1 MPQPTDPTPPAFDV
15 SAAGRRDIAHHL
27 HPYTQLRQLEQ
38 DGPLVITG
46 GDGVFVIDEHGQ
58 RYLEGMAGLWCA
70 SLGFSEPRL
79 AVAAERQMRKLPY
92 YHSFSGKVPGPVTEL
107 VAQLMH
113 WAPTPA
119 LQRGRVLF
127 ANSGSES
134 NDTAFK
140 LVHYYN
146 NARGRPLK
154 KKIIARQKAYH
165 GVTAAAASMS
175 GLATMHQHFDLPLPG
190 ILRVSA
196 PHFYGNG
203 LAGETEGQF
212 VARLAQE
219 LEDLIAREGAETIAA
234 FIAEPVQGAGGVII
248 PPPGYFEAVQ
258 GILKRHDILLL
269 ADEVITGFGRLGQ
282 AFGSQVFDLQPDM
295 VTVAKMMTSAYV
307 PMSALYVS
315 EPIYQVIADAS
326 ASIGTFGHGY
336 TYSGH
341 PLACAVALETLRI
354 YQADDVIGHVQRV
367 APRLQAGLQAFASH
381 PLVGQ
386 ARGLGL
392 IGALELA
399 EDPGLRKPFDPAR
412 GVGAYF
418 IKRAQAHG
426 LILRVLGGDVIAFS
440 PPLII
445 SEAEIDLLLA
455 RTALALDDTWRWVRG
470 EA

>member
-1 MPQPTDPTPPAFDV
+1 MTTDTTLALPDV
-15 SAAGRRDIAHHL
+15 SSAGRSDIAHHL
-27 HPYTQLRQLEQ
+27 HPYTQLRQLER
-38 DGPLVITG
+38 DGPLVIVR
-46 GDGVFVIDEHGQ
+46 GDGVYVIDEHGN

-70 SLGFSEPRL
+70 SLGFSEGRL
-79 AVAAERQMRKLPY
+79 ADAAERQMRTLPY

-107 VAQLMH
+107 VAKLVD

-119 LQRGRVLF
+119 LARGRLLF

-140 LVHYYN
+140 LVRYYN

-154 KKIIARQKAYH
+154 KKIIARQKGYH

-196 PHFYGNG
+196 PHYYGVG
-203 LAGETEGQF
+203 QPGESEAQF
-212 VARLAQE
+212 VDRLAQE
-219 LEDLIAREGAETIAA
+219 LEDLIAKEGADTIAA

-248 PPPGYFEAVQ
+248 PPPGYFQRVQ
-258 GILKRHDILLL
+258 AILKNHDILFI

-282 AFGSQVFDLQPDM
+282 RFGTQVYDLQPDM
-295 VTVAKMMTSAYV
+295 LTVAKMMTSAYV

-315 EPIYQVIADAS
+315 EAIYQTVADAS
-326 ASIGTFGHGY
+326 ATVGTFGHGY

-354 YQADDVIGHVQRV
+354 YESDDVVGHVQRV
-367 APRLQAGLQAFASH
+367 APRMQAGIQRFAGH

-392 IGALELA
+392 IGAIELA
-399 EDPGLRKPFDPAR
+399 EDPAARKPFDPAR

-418 IKRAQAHG
+418 VRRAQSHG
-426 LILRVLGGDVIAFS
+426 LITRVLGGDIIAFS

-445 SEAEIDLLLA
+445 SEAEIDTMLERA
-455 RTALALDDTWRWVRG
+455 GLALEDTWAWVQKG
-470 EA
+470 A

>member
-1 MPQPTDPTPPAFDV
+1 MTSPTLDV
-15 SAAGRRDIAHHL
+15 SPAGRSDIAHHL
-27 HPYTQLRQLEQ
+27 HPYTQLRQLER
-38 DGPLVITG
+38 DGPLVIVK
-46 GDGVFVIDEHGQ
+46 GDGVHVFDEHGN
-58 RYLEGMAGLWCA
+58 RYLEAMAGLWCA

-79 AVAAERQMRKLPY
+79 AAAAEKQMRTLPY

-107 VAQLMH
+107 VAKLAE
-113 WAPTPA
+113 WAPTPQLKA
-119 LQRGRVLF
+119 GRLLF

-140 LVHYYN
+140 LVRYYN

-154 KKIIARQKAYH
+154 KKIIARQKGYH

-190 ILRVSA
+190 VLRVSA
-196 PHFYGNG
+196 PHFYGVG
-203 LAGETEGQF
+203 LPGESEAQF
-212 VARLAQE
+212 VDRLVQE
-219 LEDLIAREGAETIAA
+219 LEDLIAKEGADTIAA

-248 PPPGYFEAVQ
+248 PPQGYFPRVQAV
-258 GILKRHDILLL
+258 LKKHDILLI

-282 AFGSQVFDLQPDM
+282 RFGTQVYDLQPDLL
-295 VTVAKMMTSAYV
+295 TVAKMMTSAYV

-315 EPIYQVIADAS
+315 EAIYQTVADAS
-326 ASIGTFGHGY
+326 ATIGTFGHGY

-354 YQADDVIGHVQRV
+354 YESDDVIGHVQKV
-367 APRLQAGLQAFASH
+367 APRMQAGIQKFAGH

-392 IGALELA
+392 IGAIELA
-399 EDPGLRKPFDPAR
+399 EDPAARKSFDPAR

-418 IKRAQAHG
+418 VKRAQTHG
-426 LILRVLGGDVIAFS
+426 LITRVLGGDVIAFS
-440 PPLII
+440 PPLVI
-445 SEAEIDLLLA
+445 SESEIDTMIERA
-455 RTALALDDTWRWVRG
+455 GLALEDTWAWVRN
-470 EA
+470 AA